1 MSNDVPAILE
11 AALTLPDSDRANIAF
26 QLLSSLQPPGIQ
38 NEQDPMLLDEIERRL
53 TNYDTGVTTATS
65 IDDVSK
71 RIRTAIRDR
80 KSP

>member
-1 MSNDVPAILE
+1 MSNDVPSILE

-26 QLLSSLQPPGIQ
+26 QLLSSLQAPGIQ
-38 NEQDPMLLDEIERRL
+38 SEQDPKLLKEIERRL

-71 RIRTAIRDR
+71 RILIAIRDR